1 MLKKPLLIS
10 QIIMVGVFV
19 GLAIFCMA
27 SNALDNSL
35 PGQRKYWFAL
45 VLLLYAAMR
54 ARRIVKAWKEIKS
67 EETTR

>member
-10 QIIMVGVFV
+10 QIIMVGVFI
-19 GLAIFCMA
+19 GMAIFCVA

-45 VLLLYAAMR
+45 VLLLYAALR
-54 ARRIVKAWKEIKS
+54 ARRIFKAWKELKS
-67 EETTR
+67 GETIL

>member
-45 VLLLYAAMR
+45 VLLLYAALR
-54 ARRIVKAWKEIKS
+54 ARRIVKAWKELKS
-67 EETTR
+67 GETTL

>member
-10 QIIMVGVFV
+10 QIIMVGVFI
-19 GLAIFCMA
+19 GMSIFCVA
-27 SNALDNSL
+27 SNALDNTL

-54 ARRIVKAWKEIKS
+54 ARRVQKAWKELKT
-67 EETTR
+67 EETTK

>member
-45 VLLLYAAMR
+45 VLLLYAALR

>member
-10 QIIMVGVFV
+10 QIIMVGVFI
-19 GLAIFCMA
+19 GMAIYCVA
-27 SNALDNSL
+27 SSALDNAL

-54 ARRIVKAWKEIKS
+54 ARRIFNSWKELKS
-67 EETTR
+67 EKTTL

>member
-10 QIIMVGVFV
+10 QIIMVVVFV
-19 GLAIFCMA
+19 GMAIFCVA

-45 VLLLYAAMR
+45 VLLLYAALR
-54 ARRIVKAWKEIKS
+54 ARRVVKAWKELKT
-67 EETTR
+67 EKTTL